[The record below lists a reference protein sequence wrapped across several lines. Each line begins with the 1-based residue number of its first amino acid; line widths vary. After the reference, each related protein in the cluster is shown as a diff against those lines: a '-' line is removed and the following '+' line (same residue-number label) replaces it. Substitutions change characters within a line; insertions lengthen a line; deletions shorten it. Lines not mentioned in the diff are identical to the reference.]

1 MLANQYTE
9 GEYIPKRPSKTK
21 MAWEWNWPTFW
32 SLKSSMQ
39 LFSCDLYIAHKGD
52 HSPGF
57 HCNLVI
63 FNLSLLDFGYYNVY
77 HEDWEE
83 EQAEYEAEQKAK
95 ASAP

>member
-1 MLANQYTE
+1 MTD
-9 GEYIPKRPSKTK
+9 EYISKRPSKTK

-32 SLKSSMQ
+32 SWKYTVQIFNCSFDYS
-39 LFSCDLYIAHKGD
+39 HKGD

-57 HCNLVI
+57 HFCLVI
-63 FNLSLLDFGYYNVY
+63 FNLNLLDFGYYNTY
-77 HEDWEE
+77 HENWEE